1 MASEDFQITP
11 LKKYIASDVPQH
23 KPCRP
28 TKTETVTSSD
38 TYVRSAADT
47 SVNCEDI
54 SASQSVLDLLDDKM
68 FNRLTLC
75 RNVESR
81 LGSTEGDDVA
91 ACGVANLTKDPF
103 HEKTLRSLH
112 DGNVHTEQR

>member
-28 TKTETVTSSD
+28 AKTETVTSSD
-38 TYVRSAADT
+38 TYVQSAADA
-47 SVNCEDI
+47 SANCDDI

-68 FNRLTLC
+68 FNRLTQC

-81 LGSTEGDDVA
+81 LDSAEGDDLA
-91 ACGVANLTKDPF
+91 ESGAENLTKDPF